1 MVFIN
6 IFDQKTNLEKTFDIR
21 GGRCTCGDRSR
32 SCRRRRKRCFSRSG
46 STRLQMK
53 ERLISVVVG
62 YKTDTDLIFKNC
74 LTDSVFRKW
83 RIAKK

>member
-32 SCRRRRKRCFSRSG
+32 SCRRRRKRCSSRSG
-46 STRLQMK
+46 SIRLQMK
-53 ERLISVVVG
+53 ERLISVVVVQSE
-62 YKTDTDLIFKNC
+62 YLTVNC
-74 LTDSVFRKW
+74 LIDKTYNNL
-83 RIAKK
+83 INHAKVV